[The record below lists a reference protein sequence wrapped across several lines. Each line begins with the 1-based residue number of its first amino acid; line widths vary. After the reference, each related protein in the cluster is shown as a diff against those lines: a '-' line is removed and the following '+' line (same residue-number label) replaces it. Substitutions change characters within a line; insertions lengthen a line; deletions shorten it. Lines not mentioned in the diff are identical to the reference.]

1 MENAQP
7 GISGLELSG
16 AVEFDEVT
24 ILTNSEDPMRATQTL
39 WKPAPAAAAAG
50 ESARNTTAEPA
61 KQKKRR
67 RRQARRVRHLTEEE
81 VGRLF
86 KVITSPRDRA
96 LFRLAYHA
104 GLRASEVGLLEMRD
118 YQARTDRIY
127 IHRLKGS
134 NSGEH
139 HMCREEAKAFKAWLK
154 VRGKEPGVIFQ
165 SNQRR
170 PITRQMLDLL
180 MKKYGAAAGLPEDLR
195 HMHTLKHTC
204 ATHLMDRGFNVEQV
218 QDWIGHANIQN
229 TMIYAKITNGRRAE
243 MAGQLAD
250 WR

>member
-1 MENAQP
+1 
-7 GISGLELSG
+7 
-16 AVEFDEVT
+16 
-24 ILTNSEDPMRATQTL
+24 MRATQPL
-39 WKPAPAAAAAG
+39 EKPAPAAAAAG

-86 KVITSPRDRA
+86 KVITNPRDRA

-104 GLRASEVGLLEMRD
+104 GLRASEIGMLEMRD
-118 YQARTDRIY
+118 YNARTDRSFV
-127 IHRLKGS
+127 HRLKGS

-154 VRGKEPGVIFQ
+154 VRGKDPGTIFT

-170 PITRQMLDLL
+170 PITRQMLHLL
-180 MKKYGAAAGLPEDLR
+180 MKRYGRLAGLPADLC
-195 HMHTLKHTC
+195 HMHSLKHTC
-204 ATHLMDRGFNVEQV
+204 ATHLLDKGFGIEQV
-218 QDWIGHANIQN
+218 QDWVGHANIAN
-229 TMIYAKITNGRRAE
+229 TMIYAKVTNGRRAE

>member
-1 MENAQP
+1 MSTNLEEFLRLSQP
-7 GISGLELSG
+7 HESSSLGS
-16 AVEFDEVT
+16 
-24 ILTNSEDPMRATQTL
+24 
-39 WKPAPAAAAAG
+39 PAPAG
-50 ESARNTTAEPA
+50 TPQNTTPDAP

-67 RRQARRVRHLTEEE
+67 RRQARKVRHLTEEE

-104 GLRASEVGLLEMRD
+104 GLRASEIGLLEMRD
-118 YQARTDRIY
+118 YNGRTDRIY

-139 HMCREEAKAFKAWLK
+139 HMCREEARAFKAWLK
-154 VRGKEPGVIFQ
+154 VRGKDPGVIFQ

-180 MKKYGAAAGLPEDLR
+180 MKKYGREAGLPADLC

-204 ATHLMDRGFNVEQV
+204 ATHLMAKGFNVEQV

-229 TMIYAKITNGRRAE
+229 TMIYAKVTNGRRAE